1 MKTVT
6 LKISDD
12 YFNTVVEFLNILPK
26 KSVKVDVCGDDDNIV
41 NLKSDISKS
50 FKEIKKGKTRIVKVI
65 D

>member
-1 MKTVT
+1 LKTVT

-26 KSVKVDVCGDDDNIV
+26 KSVRIDACGDDDNIA

-50 FKEIKKGKTRIVKVI
+50 FKEIKKGKTRAVKVI